1 MNKRNKV
8 EIDTDILIELGIGVL
23 GVAASIGG
31 ASFTGRALGNL
42 KIGRLSGL
50 AKICKP
56 LGMAGLTMAGGYA
69 AGEAVKRSARN
80 GWNTAKKVNK
90 MIRSDYYDEEE
101 TEEEET
107 EEIS

>member
-42 KIGRLSGL
+42 KIGRL
-50 AKICKP
+50 
-56 LGMAGLTMAGGYA
+56 AGGYA